1 MDGPFGPHEGMSL
14 ENWKGCEL
22 WDEIG
27 RASLEVIPSSPAR
40 PSAEVTAGL
49 WAGSK
54 NLLSVFHLLLPLPS
68 SKLAHQIIP
77 PSFSCSDLEIS
88 SPSRKIQGHVR
99 LKCIYHTPLEAGST
113 SLSKISIPRSAS
125 LSREKLL
132 SKKKNI
138 YMKLGRGFDDGAFKH
153 LNVNCSALGTSVI
166 LWCASASSN
175 CKQICLLKRKN
186 IQSNLLGFPS
196 SGSTKVLVE
205 SVILAKSAWSLSLK
219 YSEMPE
225 FKQWPSVSNVLN
237 SKLCLEP

>member
-1 MDGPFGPHEGMSL
+1 MPTSKSCGSVCGRLTPPTFLVTRPWPVWSMDGPFGPHEGMSL

-27 RASLEVIPSSPAR
+27 RAALEVIPSSPAR

-132 SKKKNI
+132 SKKKI
-138 YMKLGRGFDDGAFKH
+138 Y
-153 LNVNCSALGTSVI
+153 I
-166 LWCASASSN
+166 
-175 CKQICLLKRKN
+175 
-186 IQSNLLGFPS
+186 
-196 SGSTKVLVE
+196 
-205 SVILAKSAWSLSLK
+205 WS
-219 YSEMPE
+219 
-225 FKQWPSVSNVLN
+225 
-237 SKLCLEP
+237 